1 MGWVGAAVGA
11 AGADVDWGVSVE
23 LVMVDGATEPS
34 FVDGAPTEKDEEEG
48 SSRVRS
54 SG

>member
-1 MGWVGAAVGA
+1 MGAGAGA
-11 AGADVDWGVSVE
+11 AGTDDGWGVSVE

-34 FVDGAPTEKDEEEG
+34 FVESPPTEKDEEDG